1 MDDIKSVF
9 AQNLI
14 HLRKQMKITQ
24 VEFAEKI
31 NYSDKAVSKW
41 ERGES
46 IPDVAVLKSI
56 GDFFGVTI
64 DFLVT
69 KHSPEEK
76 VEEKTNYA
84 KTVKNKNRFLIS
96 GITIF
101 AIFVCSLIVF
111 VSLQSA
117 NPSALAVNL
126 QCCFILPL
134 PVQFILLV
142 IFSSLWAKRYVK
154 IIFVSCL
161 IWSILLVT
169 FSIVWMA
176 TRSAYPL
183 IFIIGIP
190 AQIITFMG
198 FGLIDIKTLRIKTEK
213 SDELSE
219 KKDE

>member
-190 AQIITFMG
+190 NRCI
-198 FGLIDIKTLRIKTEK
+198 LIKFKWR
-213 SDELSE
+213 S
-219 KKDE
+219 